1 MNLIKIMP
9 DRVQIKS
16 NSQQLGDLSINSAI
30 LVSDKREDK
39 DISLV
44 CVVTAITTNEEEE
57 QFDNDGEILETETTS
72 TIDCS
77 IIGSLLG
84 GVFTKSVDLYP
95 STDVTIKPINNNL
108 FQSMIADSGPSG
120 FRLGSYA
127 NYNCEATID
136 GNKFFQ
142 RHAAILGNTGSGK
155 SVTVASMLEK
165 LSKLVSAN
173 VILFDLHG
181 EYSGL
186 SYVKKIKISEDGLAF
201 PMWFLSLK
209 DIYGNLLKIKE
220 ETSQTQVAALRKAF
234 YEARESD
241 KSEDIPIA
249 FDFEDMIE
257 ALERENN
264 EEIDTGEI
272 YKTGAKAGLT
282 KTVKGEN
289 NGKLTSV
296 ISLIKDKL
304 IDKRYGFMTSYKDQ
318 MYLYDFIR
326 EVFSIK
332 ERNVKVIDLSDVPSD
347 MVPTIIAVTAKLIY
361 RTQLQQDRGNLA
373 PLSIICDEAHVYIPT
388 SDFGLGASQRR
399 LLDVFET
406 IAKEGRKFGTSL
418 LIVSQ
423 RPSELNRTIMAQCA
437 NYIVLK
443 MSNDAD
449 KQMIKGVLPEGSRGL
464 IDSVN
469 LFRPGDCLVIG
480 DAADITFK
488 IRIDLPDELPNSGT
502 IDTWEIWKEERV
514 IDTDSLVERLLKDE

>member
-16 NSQQLGDLSINSAI
+16 NSQQLGDLSINGAI
-30 LVSDKREDK
+30 LVSDSREDK

-57 QFDNDGEILETETTS
+57 QFDNDGEILEAEATS

-77 IIGSLLG
+77 IIGSLIG

-95 STDVTIKPINNNL
+95 STSVSIKPINNSL

-127 NYNCEATID
+127 NYSCEATLD

-142 RHAAILGNTGSGK
+142 RHSAILGNTGSGK
-155 SVTVASMLEK
+155 SVTVASMMEK
-165 LSKLVSAN
+165 LSKLKSAN

-186 SYVKKIKISEDGLAF
+186 SYVKKIKIGDGGIDF

-220 ETSQTQVAALRKAF
+220 ETAQTQVAAIRKAF

-241 KSEDIPIA
+241 KSEDIPIV
-249 FDFEDMIE
+249 FDLEDMVRI
-257 ALERENN
+257 LERENS
-264 EEIDTGEI
+264 EEVDTGEV
-272 YKTGAKAGLT
+272 YKTGDRAGQA
-282 KTVKGEN
+282 KTVKGEL

-296 ISLIKDKL
+296 ISLIQDKL
-304 IDKRYGFMTSYKDQ
+304 IDKRYSFMTRAHWQ
-318 MYLYDFIR
+318 RYLYEFIDEIFSIR
-326 EVFSIK
+326 EK
-332 ERNVKVIDLSDVPSD
+332 NVKVVDLSDVPSD

-361 RTQLQQDRGNLA
+361 RVQLQQDRNNLV
-373 PLSIICDEAHVYIPT
+373 PLSVICDEAHVYIPT

-418 LIVSQ
+418 MVVSQ
-423 RPSELNRTIMAQCA
+423 RPSELNQ
-437 NYIVLK
+437 
-443 MSNDAD
+443 
-449 KQMIKGVLPEGSRGL
+449 
-464 IDSVN
+464 
-469 LFRPGDCLVIG
+469 IG
-480 DAADITFK
+480 RAH
-488 IRIDLPDELPNSGT
+488 
-502 IDTWEIWKEERV
+502 V
-514 IDTDSLVERLLKDE
+514 

>member
-16 NSQQLGDLSINSAI
+16 NSEQLGDLSINSAI
-30 LVSDKREDK
+30 FVSDRDRN
-39 DISLV
+39 ISLV
-44 CVVTAITTNEEEE
+44 CVVAAITTNEQEE

-77 IIGSLLG
+77 IIGSLING
-84 GVFTKSVDLYP
+84 TFSKSVDLYP
-95 STDVTIKPINNNL
+95 STNVTINPIDSEM
-108 FQSMIADSGPSG
+108 FRSMIADSGPSG
-120 FRLGSYA
+120 FRLGTYA
-127 NYNCEATID
+127 NYDCEATID

-165 LSKLVSAN
+165 ISELKGAN

-181 EYSGL
+181 EYSNL
-186 SYVKKIKISEDGLAF
+186 SYVKTIKIGDGGLDF

-220 ETSQTQVAALRKAF
+220 ETAQTQVAAIRKAF

-241 KSEDIPIA
+241 KSEEIPIA
-249 FDFEDMIE
+249 FDIVELLQI
-257 ALERENN
+257 LERENA
-264 EEIDTGEI
+264 EEIPTGEY
-272 YKTGAKAGLT
+272 YKTGDRAGEA
-282 KTVKGEN
+282 KTVKGDN

-296 ISLIKDKL
+296 INLFRDKQ
-304 IDKRYGFMTSYKDQ
+304 IDKRYAFMTGYKDQ
-318 MYLYDFIR
+318 HYLHDFIY
-326 EVFSIK
+326 EIFAIHDK
-332 ERNVKVIDLSDVPSD
+332 NIKVIDLSDVPSD
-347 MVPTIIAVTAKLIY
+347 MLPTIIAVTTKLIY
-361 RTQLQQDRGNLA
+361 RVQLQQERENLV

-418 LIVSQ
+418 LVVSQ

-437 NYIVLK
+437 NYIILK

-449 KQMIKGVLPEGSRGL
+449 KQMIKGVLPEGSRG
-464 IDSVN
+464 IVDSVN
-469 LFRPGDCLVIG
+469 LFRPGDCLVVG

-488 IRIDLPDELPNSGT
+488 IRIDLPGELPNSST
-502 IDTWEIWKEERV
+502 IDTWEIWQDEQS
-514 IDTDSLVERLLKDE
+514 ISSNYLVDKLLNE